1 MDRAIADDD
10 RKLKCRILESAQRK
24 LFRFRSLSRMV
35 SMDGQGIP
43 SQTGICVYFWLK
55 SSDFLQWKNEKSY
68 K

>member
-1 MDRAIADDD
+1 MDRAVADDD
-10 RKLKCRILESAQRK
+10 RKPKCRILESAQRK

-55 SSDFLQWKNEKSY
+55 SSDFLQCENENSY

>member
-43 SQTGICVYFWLK
+43 SQTEICVYFWLK
-55 SSDFLQWKNEKSY
+55 SSDFLQWKNENSY